1 MLLGLHTYSFH
12 LHGMGQNWGGHE
24 LAWPRVMDIFSL
36 MDWAVETGIDGLHIT
51 AVDCESTDKAQLLKV
66 RDAAAEHSLYLE
78 YNFSLDEEFDPRLTH
93 TLEEGIRIAHTLG
106 SDIGKVSLDLRR
118 PRPLCA
124 SRHHPEVMAQLKQI
138 TELTRK
144 ALPMLEETGVRL
156 AFENHTE
163 SFASE
168 ILWLIDAVNHPLVGA
183 CVDTVNSV
191 MVLEDPMVAIKTL
204 APRSFTNHFC
214 DHRIERDQF
223 GCKFTGVACGDGD
236 IDLKKAVAI
245 FKETSSMNRIN
256 IEVEWDAGKDGPK
269 IARKKEYDAVM
280 KSIHYCR
287 TVLNIGKPI
296 K

>member
-24 LAWPRVMDIFSL
+24 LAWPRVMDIFKL
-36 MDWAVETGIDGLHIT
+36 MDWAKDNDLDGLHIT
-51 AVDCESTDKAQLLKV
+51 AVDCESTDKGQLLKI
-66 RDAAAEHSLYLE
+66 RDAAADHKLYLE

-124 SRHHPEVMAQLKQI
+124 SRRHPEVMAQLRHI
-138 TELTRK
+138 AGLTRK
-144 ALPMLEETGVRL
+144 VLPLVADTGVRL

-163 SFASE
+163 SFAEE
-168 ILWLIDAVNHPLVGA
+168 IIWLINTVNHPLVGA

-191 MVLEDPMVAIKTL
+191 MVLEDPMTAIEIL
-204 APRSFTNHFC
+204 SPRAFTNHFC

-236 IDLKKAVAI
+236 IDLKKALAV
-245 FKETSSMNRIN
+245 FKKTSAMNRIN
-256 IEVEWDAGKDGPK
+256 IEVEWDAGDDGPQE
-269 IARKKEYDAVM
+269 ARKKEYDAVV
-280 KSIHYCR
+280 KSIRYCR
-287 TVLNIGKPI
+287 DVLKI
-296 K
+296 

>member
-12 LHGMGQNWGGHE
+12 LHGMGQNWGGYE
-24 LAWPRVMDIFSL
+24 LSWPRVMDIFKL
-36 MDWAVETGIDGLHIT
+36 MDWAVDHDLNGLHIT
-51 AVDCESTDKAQLLKV
+51 AVDCETTDDAQLKKI
-66 RDAAAEHSLYLE
+66 RDAAEDHGLYLE
-78 YNFSLDEEFDPRLTH
+78 YNFSLNEEFDSRLTH
-93 TLEEGIRIAHTLG
+93 TLQQGIQIAHTLG

-124 SRHHPEVMAQLKQI
+124 SRHHPDIMKQLVHIAGLTKEV
-138 TELTRK
+138 
-144 ALPMLEETGVRL
+144 LPLVEDTGVRL

-168 ILWLIDAVNHPLVGA
+168 ILWLIDEVNHPGVGA

-191 MVLEDPMVAIKTL
+191 AVLEDPMAAIEAL

-223 GCKFTGVACGDGD
+223 GCRFTGAACGDGD
-236 IDLKKAVAI
+236 IDLKKALKI
-245 FKETSSMNRIN
+245 FKKTSSMNRIN
-256 IEVEWDAGKDGPK
+256 IEVEWDAGNDKPE
-269 IARKKEYDAVM
+269 IARKKEYAAVE
-280 KSIHYCR
+280 KSIRYCR
-287 TVLNIGKPI
+287 DVLKI

>member
-12 LHGMGQNWGGHE
+12 LHGMGQNWGGHK
-24 LAWPRVMDIFSL
+24 LAWPRVMDIFKL
-36 MDWAVETGIDGLHIT
+36 MDWAVEIGLDGLHIT
-51 AVDCESTDKAQLLKV
+51 AVDCESTDTTQLLKV
-66 RDAAAEHSLYLE
+66 RDAAREHGLYLE

-93 TLEEGIRIAHTLG
+93 TLEQGIEIAHTLG
-106 SDIGKVSLDLRR
+106 TDIAKVSLDLRR

-124 SRHHPEVMAQLKQI
+124 SRHHPDVMAQLKNI
-138 TELTRK
+138 STLTHEV
-144 ALPMLEETGVRL
+144 LPLLEKTGVKL

-168 ILWLIDAVNHPLVGA
+168 IIWLIDEVNHPNVGA

-191 MVLEDPMVAIKTL
+191 MVLEDPMTAIELL

-236 IDLKKAVAI
+236 IDLHKAVSI
-245 FKETSSMNRIN
+245 FKKTSSMNRIN
-256 IEVEWDAGKDGPK
+256 IEVEWDAGDDGPE
-269 IARKKEYDAVM
+269 IARDKEFNAVV

-287 TVLNIGKPI
+287 DVLGI
-296 K
+296 

>member
-12 LHGMGQNWGGHE
+12 LHGMGQNWGGHT
-24 LAWPRVMDIFSL
+24 LTWPRVMDIFTL
-36 MDWAVETGIDGLHIT
+36 MDWAVDTGLDGLHIT
-51 AVDCESTDKAQLLKV
+51 AVDCETTDRARLLTI
-66 RDAAAEHSLYLE
+66 RDAAEDHGLYLE
-78 YNFSLDEEFDPRLTH
+78 YNFSLDEEFDSRLTH

-124 SRHHPEVMAQLKQI
+124 SRHHPDIMNQLGHVAALTKNVLTL
-138 TELTRK
+138 TED
-144 ALPMLEETGVRL
+144 TGVRL

-168 ILWLIDAVNHPLVGA
+168 ILWLIDAVNHPNVGA

-191 MVLEDPMVAIKTL
+191 MVLEDPMTAIETL

-223 GCKFTGVACGDGD
+223 GCRFTGVACGDGD
-236 IDLKKAVAI
+236 IDLNKALAI

-256 IEVEWDAGKDGPK
+256 IEVEWDAGDDDPK
-269 IARKKEYDAVM
+269 TARQKEFDAVV
-280 KSIHYCR
+280 KSIRYCR
-287 TVLNIGKPI
+287 DVLHI
-296 K
+296 